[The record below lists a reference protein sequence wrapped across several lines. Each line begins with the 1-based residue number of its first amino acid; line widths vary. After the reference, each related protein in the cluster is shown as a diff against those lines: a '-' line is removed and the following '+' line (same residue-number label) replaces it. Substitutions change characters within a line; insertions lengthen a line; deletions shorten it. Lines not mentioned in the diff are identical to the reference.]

1 MSRPRSRVADDLGSV
16 PMDEAPPRRTRLRRG
31 GPRAPFPVL
40 PLIAALT
47 GIGVAYVSQSAHSTA
62 ATYQATSLVA
72 TNQQLRSQDAQL
84 GDDLMRLQST
94 ERIVAAAQRMGMRPA
109 ANWTYLA
116 TPLTPVV
123 PAPDTGQ
130 LTGSSTSNDQ
140 GLVAQLIADV
150 GSIFGV
156 GGRAAP

>member
-1 MSRPRSRVADDLGSV
+1 VSRSSSRMADDLATV
-16 PMDEAPPRRTRLRRG
+16 PMDEAPLRRTRLRRG

-47 GIGVAYVSQSAHSTA
+47 GVGVAYVSQSAHSTA

-72 TNQQLRSQDAQL
+72 ANQQLRGQEAQL
-84 GDDLMRLQST
+84 SDDLARLQST
-94 ERIVAAAQRMGMRPA
+94 ERIVAAAQKMGMRPA
-109 ANWTYLA
+109 AHWTYLA

-130 LTGSSTSNDQ
+130 LTSNGTDQ
-140 GLVAQLIADV
+140 GLLQQLLADV
-150 GSIFGV
+150 SGVFGL
-156 GGRAAP
+156 GGRTAP